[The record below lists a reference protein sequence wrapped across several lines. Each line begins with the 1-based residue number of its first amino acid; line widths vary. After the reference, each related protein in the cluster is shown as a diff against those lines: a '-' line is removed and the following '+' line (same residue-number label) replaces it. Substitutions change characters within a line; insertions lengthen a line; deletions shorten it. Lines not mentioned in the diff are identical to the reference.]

1 MKINYTPLN
10 NSLDINK
17 RQIQMSIA
25 PKTTKEDKEY
35 QNRIDPIVSVT
46 ISQNLILQNNRLDKA
61 IRILAQNVILNEITY
76 LSDKE
81 SDIEETLLVFG
92 KIILTNYINKFKNSI
107 LMDSVL
113 LKSYSMK
120 KQNFQKNYSKYL
132 LKRYSLN
139 RNPTEMV
146 LIVIMLTY
154 TMDKATKNQTDRKK
168 CFIQ

>member
-35 QNRIDPIVSVT
+35 HNRIDPIVCNY
-46 ISQNLILQNNRLDKA
+46 IQNLILQNNRLDKA
-61 IRILAQNVILNEITY
+61 IRILAQDVILNEITY

-81 SDIEETLLVFG
+81 SDIEQPLLVFG

-120 KQNFQKNYSKYL
+120 KQDFQKNYTKYL
-132 LKRYSLN
+132 LKQYSLN

-146 LIVIMLTY
+146 LIVIMLF
-154 TMDKATKNQTDRKK
+154 KK
-168 CFIQ
+168 SMENLMLR

>member
-61 IRILAQNVILNEITY
+61 IRILAQDVILNEINY

-81 SDIEETLLVFG
+81 SDIEQTVASFWKNNINELYKQIQEFYSYGFGASEIIFDKKTGLPVELYQIPDETVFIKQESNRDG
-92 KIILTNYINKFKNSI
+92 TYSYYAIQ
-107 LMDSVL
+107 
-113 LKSYSMK
+113 KS
-120 KQNFQKNYSKYL
+120 Q
-132 LKRYSLN
+132 
-139 RNPTEMV
+139 
-146 LIVIMLTY
+146 
-154 TMDKATKNQTDRKK
+154 
-168 CFIQ
+168 